1 MGLVHLRF
9 IPSNSFSW
17 QNLFLVWLLI
27 AIRHFLH
34 LMFVHSTVLK
44 TQVPLG
50 NPPKNGQI
58 HHSIENRR
66 SFTKSLSYIFYKWHN
81 SPLIQYFINDNA
93 MPILHWLSREDDLQN
108 TPKVPYRVLQADLSL
123 SVGDANTS
131 NMLIQ
136 GDNLDALKSLL
147 PYYAGQVKCI
157 YIDPP
162 YNTKS
167 AFEHYDDN
175 VEHSKW
181 LSTMYPR
188 LVLLRELLA
197 EDGSI
202 WVSIDDNEGHYL
214 KVLMDEVFGRRNFV
228 ANVVWQKRIS
238 PDNRLRLGAAHEHI
252 IVYGKSFS
260 SYQSFNQLNISE
272 SRRKDFKNPD
282 NDPRGAWASTDCTAQ
297 AGHATASQ
305 FYKLTTPKGREIEL
319 PSNLCWRFT
328 QERMEEEIQAGRIW
342 FGKDGAGVPR
352 KKTYLADIQGQNA
365 WTWWMN
371 SEVGHNQEAKKEI
384 NVLFGGNDAF
394 DTPKPE
400 RLIQR
405 ILHIATNEG
414 DLVLDSFLGSGT
426 TAAVAHKMNRRYI
439 GIEMGDHAL
448 SHCLPRLKKV
458 IEGEQGGISQ
468 AVNWQGGGGVKF
480 YRLGAPIFD
489 TQGQINPDI
498 HFKDLAAHVW
508 FSETKTPLQTM
519 PNSPLLGIHN
529 NIAYYLLYNG
539 ILGDKRP
546 NMGNV
551 LTRQVLRDLPPHD
564 GQKVIYGES
573 TRVGQETLDLK
584 QITFKQTPYDIKA
597 R

>member
-1 MGLVHLRF
+1 
-9 IPSNSFSW
+9 
-17 QNLFLVWLLI
+17 
-27 AIRHFLH
+27 
-34 LMFVHSTVLK
+34 
-44 TQVPLG
+44 
-50 NPPKNGQI
+50 
-58 HHSIENRR
+58 
-66 SFTKSLSYIFYKWHN
+66 
-81 SPLIQYFINDNA
+81 
-93 MPILHWLSREDDLQN
+93 
-108 TPKVPYRVLQADLSL
+108 
-123 SVGDANTS
+123 
-131 NMLIQ
+131 
-136 GDNLDALKSLL
+136 
-147 PYYAGQVKCI
+147 
-157 YIDPP
+157 
-162 YNTKS
+162 
-167 AFEHYDDN
+167 
-175 VEHSKW
+175 
-181 LSTMYPR
+181 MYPR

-214 KVLMDEVFGRRNFV
+214 KVLMDEVFGRNNFV
-228 ANVVWQKRIS
+228 ANVVWQKRVS
-238 PDNRLRLGAAHEHI
+238 PANDAKYFSTDHDYVVIYAKNKATWQPNRLERTEEQNAI
-252 IVYGKSFS
+252 Y
-260 SYQSFNQLNISE
+260 
-272 SRRKDFKNPD
+272 KNPD
-282 NDPRGAWASTDCTAQ
+282 NDSRGVWNSVTYTGNKTRIERPNLYYPIKNPNTGDMVYPPETLTWRYSPDR
-297 AGHATASQ
+297 HAENE
-305 FYKLTTPKGREIEL
+305 RN
-319 PSNLCWRFT
+319 NLLYW
-328 QERMEEEIQAGRIW
+328 
-342 FGKDGAGVPR
+342 GKDGKSKSPRLKMFLEGAEAVVPR
-352 KKTYLADIQGQNA
+352 SVWSFND
-365 WTWWMN
+365 
-371 SEVGHNQEAKKEI
+371 VGSTQTSMTEQKLLSTVA
-384 NVLFGGNDAF
+384 FG
-394 DTPKPE
+394 TPKPE

-508 FSETKTPLQTM
+508 FSETKTPLQTI
-519 PNSPLLGIHN
+519 PDSPLLGIHN
-529 NIAYYLLYNG
+529 GTAYYLLYNG